1 MRTSLVIAAL
11 GALQACSSIDNP
23 TLCTPGNCGGGAGG
37 GASATG
43 GGSSSAGGTASAGGG
58 SGGGSVTAGGAA
70 TAGGASG
77 GGLATG
83 GGTASAGG
91 AATAGGTAAAGG
103 ASSAGGAASAGG
115 TASAGGA
122 ATGGGSACAEAW
134 QCGAWQPSTA
144 GMATRTCIDT
154 NFCGST
160 ATKPSEGP
168 TALPPLNDN
177 YFRCNVQPILAKSCA
192 MIGCHGTLDTSR
204 PFRVFARGRERNAET
219 VTATHACPPTQG
231 QSFQLYL
238 PTVAATASCDA
249 ATPLS
254 ANERQLNFDNARCF
268 ALGVAAAQSELLQQP
283 LRGNAT
289 FTHRQIKPWTTSN
302 ADYQVVLNWL
312 NGMTLATCNSGTN

>member
-1 MRTSLVIAAL
+1 
-11 GALQACSSIDNP
+11 
-23 TLCTPGNCGGGAGG
+23 
-37 GASATG
+37 
-43 GGSSSAGGTASAGGG
+43 
-58 SGGGSVTAGGAA
+58 
-70 TAGGASG
+70 
-77 GGLATG
+77 
-83 GGTASAGG
+83 
-91 AATAGGTAAAGG
+91 
-103 ASSAGGAASAGG
+103 
-115 TASAGGA
+115 
-122 ATGGGSACAEAW
+122 
-134 QCGAWQPSTA
+134 
-144 GMATRTCIDT
+144 MATRTCIDT
-154 NFCGST
+154 NFCGTT

-238 PTVAATASCDA
+238 PSVAATASCDA
-249 ATPLS
+249 AAPLS
-254 ANERQLNFDNARCF
+254 ATERQLNFDNARCF